1 MARAASRCRNDRPS
15 IHSQALLHGLI
26 ASVVALG
33 TASGR
38 DNLHR
43 AGNMLRN
50 IAASPNVDSE
60 TAAVIEDILVAVD
73 GIGR

>member
-1 MARAASRCRNDRPS
+1 
-15 IHSQALLHGLI
+15 
-26 ASVVALG
+26 
-33 TASGR
+33 
-38 DNLHR
+38 
-43 AGNMLRN
+43 MLRN